1 MKTRRGAFHGSCL
14 WLASPPSL
22 RSSSPQAAS
31 LHAELYALTKKKRS
45 MIIDNL
51 TYDLRA
57 RIFDSFGE
65 DAFRMEL
72 RRV

>member
-1 MKTRRGAFHGSCL
+1 MRSRNL
-14 WLASPPSL
+14 P
-22 RSSSPQAAS
+22 SSSPQATS
-31 LHAELYALTKKKRS
+31 LRAELYALTKKKRS

-65 DAFRMEL
+65 DAFRVEL

>member
-1 MKTRRGAFHGSCL
+1 
-14 WLASPPSL
+14 
-22 RSSSPQAAS
+22 
-31 LHAELYALTKKKRS
+31 

-65 DAFRMEL
+65 DTFRVEL